1 MKNWIFVAAI
11 ACATAMPFSAAKAE
25 GNPYDTAPTWS
36 MDGTKIYFYS
46 YRHGAAELFQMNADG
61 SHQTRLTETDH
72 NEWWPYAVPIEGK
85 VIVTSDRDSGGNF
98 KGSNLYLFDLETREM
113 TNLTNVPQGHWAAR
127 ADVAME
133 ASKMIYTV
141 AENFAA
147 PEQEIYVIDLQTMKV
162 ELYGDNPHHANTNP
176 TISSDGQ
183 TIAYT
188 GIRDGKTGVYL
199 NNAAGSSE
207 RLFMSVVGEKPLLRF
222 TPDGEWLA
230 ITLSTSMKVEMEDG
244 IRTAERDI
252 YLVKLDGREIK
263 RMTTEPGS
271 DHGVSFSPDGQTLA
285 FATYR
290 LGPSEIFAMDIDDRE
305 VRNLTQTSVS
315 TNSK

>member
-1 MKNWIFVAAI
+1 MKNWIRSGAI
-11 ACATAMPFSAAKAE
+11 ACAVILPFGTADAA

-36 MDGTKIYFYS
+36 PDGRKIFFYS

-98 KGSNLYLFDLETREM
+98 KGANLYLFDLETREM
-113 TNLTNVPQGHWAAR
+113 TNLTNVPEGHWAAR

-133 ASKMIYTV
+133 AHKMLYTV
-141 AENFAA
+141 AENFVA
-147 PEQEIYVIDLQTMKV
+147 PEQEIYVMDLDTMEA

-176 TISSDGQ
+176 AISSDGLS
-183 TIAYT
+183 IAYAS
-188 GIRDGKTGVYL
+188 IRSGKTGVYL
-199 NNAAGSSE
+199 NDQSGENE
-207 RLFMSVVGEKPLLRF
+207 RLFMSVMGEKPLLRF

-244 IRTAERDI
+244 ARTAERDI
-252 YLVKLDGREIK
+252 YLVKLDGSEIK

-271 DHGVSFSPDGQTLA
+271 DHGVSFSPDGETLT
-285 FATYR
+285 FASYR
-290 LGPSEIFAMDIDDRE
+290 LGPSEIFAMD
-305 VRNLTQTSVS
+305 VSGQHLRNLTKTSVGAE
-315 TNSK
+315 K